1 MVSSLAR
8 GVAMGVGFKKNNI
21 LGLKRLRYA
30 PGNDAEKVA
39 GGVPRA
45 PSLPSRYMTCWLA
58 LLFIDSVK
66 IEHGL
71 PVRKRPDK
79 GD

>member
-1 MVSSLAR
+1 
-8 GVAMGVGFKKNNI
+8 MGVGFKKNNI

-66 IEHGL
+66 I
-71 PVRKRPDK
+71 
-79 GD
+79 